1 MTYFTAIILGI
12 VEGATE
18 FIPVSSSGH
27 LILARSILSVNDS
40 LGLSF
45 DAVLQLSST
54 IALIIYFWKDLWKLF
69 LVFIDLVTQ
78 GNVSDKDRILL
89 YSIILG
95 TIPAVIFGL
104 LLESKMDT
112 IFRNVTLV
120 SVSLIAGSLLLWLG
134 QKFAKENNELSVGRG
149 IMVGLF
155 QCIAL
160 IPGISRSGATIS
172 GGLFSGLTKEEA
184 VRFSFLL
191 SVPVLFGSGLKKVFE
206 IRHEIFSTNLGPHLL
221 IGSLASFIVGLVSIN
236 FLIKYLKKNNLNIF
250 VWYRV
255 GLAILILIYF
265 FN

>member
-1 MTYFTAIILGI
+1 
-12 VEGATE
+12 
-18 FIPVSSSGH
+18 
-27 LILARSILSVNDS
+27 
-40 LGLSF
+40 
-45 DAVLQLSST
+45 
-54 IALIIYFWKDLWKLF
+54 
-69 LVFIDLVTQ
+69 
-78 GNVSDKDRILL
+78 
-89 YSIILG
+89 LG